1 MSPEPIPTR
10 RYTYSLGSA
19 AGALVESGAT
29 GLMATVGGLAG
40 PAAGWT
46 VGGTPL
52 TGMMCIERCANFRD
66 SIWMVYCPVTQC
78 SQAPIVI
85 QLASALLRSPCSSE

>member
-1 MSPEPIPTR
+1 MYEPDPNPTR

-52 TGMMCIERCANFRD
+52 TGMMCIER
-66 SIWMVYCPVTQC
+66 
-78 SQAPIVI
+78 
-85 QLASALLRSPCSSE
+85 